1 MNIFV
6 KFLQVLSAEMT
17 DPHSYGWFHFMF
29 VGIMISLTA
38 FLCIKFRN
46 SNDKVFRRIV
56 LIAWITM
63 LVLEIYKQF
72 EFSYDFVTND
82 LNEISVTW
90 DYNWEAFP
98 YQLCSTPLYVFPFIA
113 FMKDNKFRE
122 YLVAYVSTF
131 SLFGGLATFCYPENV
146 FIETI
151 GINIQTMVH
160 HGLQIVIG
168 VFCIV
173 YFRKR
178 FNIKFYLKSLPVF
191 GVLVSIAFFANEIF
205 YAIVGDAETFNMFYI
220 SRHWRCILPILEIIY
235 DNIHYVP
242 FLMLYVFGFMLV
254 AAIIFFVAKGI
265 MVLVNKI
272 KAKKRYA

>member
-38 FLCIKFRN
+38 FFCIKFRN

-98 YQLCSTPLYVFPFIA
+98 YQLCSTPLYVFPFVA